1 MRKDALSTFCETLT
15 PWPCSRASH
24 RGVSAQERAA
34 ERRERLLEATLGVW
48 ADPEVSTTMTNV
60 CARAGLSERYFYESF
75 CQPRRRPDRGARPG
89 RHRDRDEDPG
99 GRGPGR
105 AGPAARALASVSAF
119 VQLLVD
125 DPRRGRV
132 AIVEAAAMPS
142 LRPRRTELMRHFAHR
157 TAESA
162 RELGLSPLGGPEDEL
177 AGLLFIGG
185 VAELVTAWLDGVVD
199 ATPTSWSPPPLAASS
214 RSTAEGAV
222 DGARDR
228 VRGRPTL
235 GAWPSPCARPPALP
249 VPAAGDPVVLSGER
263 VWTPGSGGRT
273 SRRCATSGPCWS
285 ATSWCSAPASRWRP
299 RRPPP
304 TTSCVSWSRSAPP
317 GWSSS

>member
-1 MRKDALSTFCETLT
+1 MAVQSGVY
-15 PWPCSRASH
+15 

-75 CQPRRRPDRGARPG
+75 ANLDAAQTAVLDQVATEIETRTQEAGDLAGPD
-89 RHRDRDEDPG
+89 
-99 GRGPGR
+99 
-105 AGPAARALASVSAF
+105 PAARALASVSAF

-125 DPRRGRV
+125 DPRKGRV

-199 ATPTSWSPPPLAASS
+199 ATPDELVAAAARSFLALY
-214 RSTAEGAV
+214 R
-222 DGARDR
+222 
-228 VRGRPTL
+228 
-235 GAWPSPCARPPALP
+235 
-249 VPAAGDPVVLSGER
+249 
-263 VWTPGSGGRT
+263 
-273 SRRCATSGPCWS
+273 
-285 ATSWCSAPASRWRP
+285 
-299 RRPPP
+299 
-304 TTSCVSWSRSAPP
+304 
-317 GWSSS
+317 